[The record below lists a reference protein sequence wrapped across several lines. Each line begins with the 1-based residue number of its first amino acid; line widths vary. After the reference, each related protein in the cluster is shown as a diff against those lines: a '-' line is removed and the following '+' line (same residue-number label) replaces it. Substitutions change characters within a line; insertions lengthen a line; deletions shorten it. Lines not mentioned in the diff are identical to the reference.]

1 MKQNALIALVVI
13 AVAAALVF
21 WAGAMHRNNEAPGPT
36 NGTNEPATS
45 TDGST
50 ATGTPASTSRVKIAL
65 LDPDHK
71 QGTKERGCDTV
82 VMVDRTI
89 PATSAP
95 LTAALKQLFSEK
107 ELWINGLYN
116 FISKTRDTL
125 LFDRATVENGVAK
138 IYLTG
143 DLGGLSGVCDD
154 PRAAAQIEETA
165 LQFPTVQKVELYLNG
180 ERVSLVPSQKG
191 DTRWVPYPGQE

>member
-1 MKQNALIALVVI
+1 MKQNALIAVFVI
-13 AVAAALVF
+13 AIAAALVF
-21 WAGAMHRNNEAPGPT
+21 WAGAMSRNDDLSGQT
-36 NGTNEPATS
+36 NGTNESVATS

-50 ATGTPASTSRVKIAL
+50 ATGTPVSTSRVKIAL

-125 LFDRATVENGVAK
+125 FFDRATVENGVAK

-143 DLGGLSGVCDD
+143 NLGGLSGVCDD
-154 PRAAAQIEETA
+154 PRAAAHIEETA

-180 ERVSLVPSQKG
+180 ERTSLVPSEKG
-191 DTRWVPYPGQE
+191 DTHWVPYQG